1 MVPEHIVPYD
11 GNLPLLQS
19 DVFSET
25 ENVVKKYGLAVMIPE
40 GTIEIERD

>member
-25 ENVVKKYGLAVMIPE
+25 ENVIEKYGLAVVIPDRA
-40 GTIEIERD
+40 IERGEI